1 MKTLKVKS
9 YTGTYEAD
17 FYSDFSFLEELDR
30 LEHPFFLVDKQVYRL
45 YEGDLTKLLQDKPHI
60 FIEAVEDNKTVHEA
74 LKIIK
79 EMLVLPSR
87 RNTVLVAIGGGIV
100 QDVSAFIANIIY
112 RGISW
117 MLVPTTLLA
126 QADSCIGSKSSLNFD
141 HYKNILGYFYPPIKI
156 YVNTKFTHTLTEKDY
171 FSGLGEIMKCALMAG
186 YDSFI
191 ATSANLSAL
200 LARNDEDVLLL
211 EIEKALRFKKNMIEL
226 DEFDRGP
233 RNIMNYGHTF
243 GHAMEATS
251 DYAIPH
257 GQAVSYGM
265 MVANEISCK
274 RKYISNKMKQAIEQ
288 TLRRIIT
295 HELLK
300 PEYFLEDT
308 YLQTMKHDKKYTGG
322 LHTCILFHGESVER
336 HSDVT
341 DDEIMDALKA
351 FTGRI

>member
-1 MKTLKVKS
+1 MNTLKVKS

-17 FYSDFSFLEELDR
+17 FYSDFSFLKELDR
-30 LEHPFFLVDKQVYRL
+30 FEHPFFIVDKQVYRL
-45 YEGDLTKLLQDKPHI
+45 YEGELSKLLQDKPHV
-60 FIEAVEDNKTVHEA
+60 FIEAIEENKTVYEA
-74 LKIIK
+74 LQIIK

-87 RNTVLVAIGGGIV
+87 RNTILVAIGGGII

-141 HYKNILGYFYPPIKI
+141 HYKNILGYFYPPTKI
-156 YVNTKFTHTLTEKDY
+156 YVNTKFIHTLTEKDY

-186 YDSFI
+186 YDSFL
-191 ATSANLSAL
+191 ATGANLFSL
-200 LARNDEDVLLL
+200 LARDEDVLLL
-211 EIEKALRFKKNMIEL
+211 EIEKALRFKRNMIEL

-243 GHAMEATS
+243 GHALESTS
-251 DYAIPH
+251 AYAIPH

-265 MVANEISCK
+265 LVANEISCK
-274 RKYISNKMKQAIEQ
+274 REYITNEMKQAIEQ
-288 TLRRIIT
+288 TLRKIVT
-295 HELLK
+295 PDLLK
-300 PEYFLEDT
+300 PEYFAKDA
-308 YLQTMKHDKKYTGG
+308 YLQTLKHDKKYTGG
-322 LHTCILFHGESVER
+322 LHTCILFHGECVEK

-341 DDEIMDALKA
+341 DAEIMDAVKV
-351 FTGRI
+351 FTGRV